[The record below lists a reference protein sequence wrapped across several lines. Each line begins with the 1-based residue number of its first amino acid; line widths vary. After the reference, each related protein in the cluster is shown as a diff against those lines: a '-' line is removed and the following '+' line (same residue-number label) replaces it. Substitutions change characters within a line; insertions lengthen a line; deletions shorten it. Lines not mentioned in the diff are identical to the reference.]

1 MPRSPKVIINSLLS
15 RGCISD
21 RDHKKLINAVER
33 SNENRKNNGMSV
45 TGCLVLAEGAK
56 RNAEKCTSAEDERYY
71 KGQEHAYLIAYRMFT
86 NKIAVF
92 DEDTGKYRD
101 AKGPII
107 FDKDQEQYKEL

>member
-1 MPRSPKVIINSLLS
+1 MPHSPKAIVDNLLHK
-15 RGCISD
+15 GHISEK
-21 RDHKKLINAVER
+21 DHKKLINALER
-33 SNENRKNNGMSV
+33 SNENRVKNGMQVS
-45 TGCLVLAEGAK
+45 GCLALAEGAK
-56 RNAEKCTSAEDERYY
+56 RNAERSENVLYSRYY

-107 FDKDQEQYKEL
+107 FDKDKEQYKEI

>member
-1 MPRSPKVIINSLLS
+1 MPHSPKAIVDNLLHK
-15 RGCISD
+15 GHISEK
-21 RDHKKLINAVER
+21 DHKKLINALER
-33 SNENRKNNGMSV
+33 SNENRKNNGMTI

-56 RNAEKCTSAEDERYY
+56 RNAEKCDNVEDERYY

-92 DEDTGKYRD
+92 DEDSGKYRD

-107 FDKDQEQYKEL
+107 FDKDKEQYKEI